1 MANQELDPII
11 QAFVYETEGMLEQIE
26 QILLDCEEHNGFKDD
41 DINEIFRIMHT
52 IKGGAGMMWFNKLAD
67 LAHSLEDMFYFLR
80 EDNPSIADITIVS
93 DNVLKGIDFMKV
105 YIEGIKNNDY
115 ESLDAEDIINNING
129 AIAEIKSGG
138 GTIKVEKKAKS
149 DELIIDDSIEDMIID
164 DDFAAKYGLIGEELE
179 EAEMED
185 MGKGK
190 DLSSIESIDL
200 DVDTDTQIYSVV
212 LTYQEGCEME
222 NIRAFQVVQEYQDK
236 CVNLKYFPD
245 NLLEGDSKA
254 LADVIK
260 KKGFQM
266 HMQIDMPLEE
276 LRDGASKLAFIEKAE
291 VKTIT
296 LEEVGLFDDSDE
308 EVEIKEVV
316 EEKAVA
322 VQKEEKKVE
331 VEIPTLNHEQK
342 RINVPVEKLDLLMDL
357 VGELVLSETMV
368 VSNPDLKGIKLDN
381 FSKAARQ
388 HRKIIGEVQDI
399 VMSIRMMPL
408 STTFTKMKRIVRD
421 ISKKLDRDMQ
431 IELIGEETEVDKN
444 IIEQIGDPLMHLVR
458 NAADHGIES
467 KEEREKNGKLQPPK
481 ITLEA
486 CNSGGDV
493 LIKVIDNGKGLDKE
507 KILKKAIDN
516 NLIDGDASELTDKQ
530 IYNMIFLPGFS
541 TTDQI
546 TEFSGRGVGMDV
558 VRNNIE
564 GLGGTISVDS
574 VKNEGT
580 TVTLKIPLTLAI
592 VSGMIIRVGKAKYTI
607 PIMSIQESFRPA
619 AKDIIIDTD
628 GNEMVM
634 VRGGCYIIRRLST
647 MYNVSNAE
655 QDFEKGILIMLESN
669 EDTFCIFAD
678 EIIGEQQ
685 VVVKPLPEYVK
696 RFDTVKGIA
705 GCTLLGDGDISLIL
719 DVANIN
725 N

>member
-1 MANQELDPII
+1 VANQEMDPIV
-11 QAFVYETEGMLEQIE
+11 QAFVYETEGMLEQME
-26 QILLDCEEHNGFKDD
+26 QILLKCEDNDGFEDD

-52 IKGGAGMMWFNKLAD
+52 IKGGAGMMWFNKLAE

-80 EDNPSIADITIVS
+80 EENPTISDISLVS
-93 DNVLKGIDFMKV
+93 DNVLAGIDFMKT
-105 YIEGIKNNDY
+105 YMDGIKANDY
-115 ESLDAEDIINNING
+115 EQLEADDIVNDIHE
-129 AIAEIKSGG
+129 AIE
-138 GTIKVEKKAKS
+138 TIKGEGTGVKKNNENEKEI
-149 DELIIDDSIEDMIID
+149 DEVSMEGTNGTEEPVQED
-164 DDFAAKYGLIGEELE
+164 
-179 EAEMED
+179 EMED

-190 DLSSIESIDL
+190 NLSEIDEIELEMELESDYYSI
-200 DVDTDTQIYSVV
+200 V
-212 LTYQEGCEME
+212 LTYQDGCEME
-222 NIRAFQVVQEYQDK
+222 HIRAYQVVQELQGK
-236 CVNLKYFPD
+236 AQNIKHFPD
-245 NLLEGDSKA
+245 KLLEGDADA
-254 LADVIK
+254 LASVIRR
-260 KKGFQM
+260 KGFQI

-276 LRDGASKLAFIEKAE
+276 LQQLASNLAFIENAV
-291 VKTIT
+291 VKKIT
-296 LEEVGLFDDSDE
+296 LDEVGKFDDSDDE
-308 EVEIKEVV
+308 AKVVV
-316 EEKAVA
+316 EEKKPA
-322 VQKEEKKVE
+322 KEEKEKKTEPDVP
-331 VEIPTLNHEQK
+331 VLNHEQK
-342 RINVPVEKLDLLMDL
+342 RINVPVEKLDMLMDL

-467 KEEREKNGKLQPPK
+467 KEEREKLGKMQPPK

-493 LIKVIDNGKGLDKE
+493 LIKVIDNGKGLDKD
-507 KILKKAIDN
+507 KILEKAIKN
-516 NLIDGDASELTDKQ
+516 NLIDGDVSELTDKQ

-541 TTDQI
+541 TSEKI

-564 GLGGTISVDS
+564 GLGGTIAVDS
-574 VKNEGT
+574 VKDEGT

-607 PIMSIQESFRPA
+607 PIMSIQESFRPS

-634 VRGGCYIIRRLST
+634 VRGGCYIIRRLSK
-647 MYNVSNAE
+647 MYNVNNAE

-669 EDTFCIFAD
+669 DDTFCIFAD

-696 RFDTVKGIA
+696 RFNSIQGIA

>member
-1 MANQELDPII
+1 MDPIV
-11 QAFVYETEGMLEQIE
+11 QAFIYETEGMLEQME
-26 QILLDCEEHNGFKDD
+26 QILLKCEDTEEFEDED
-41 DINEIFRIMHT
+41 VNEIFRIMHT
-52 IKGGAGMMWFNKLAD
+52 IKGGAGMMMFNKLAD
-67 LAHSLEDMFYFLR
+67 LAHHMENMFYYIR
-80 EDNPSIADITIVS
+80 EEKPVIEDISIVS
-93 DNVLKGIDFMKV
+93 DIVLEGIDFMKE
-105 YIEGIKNNDY
+105 YIEGIKIDDY
-115 ESLDAEDIINNING
+115 EDLDSDDIIEKIEANIEVIKNGTSEADVDNNKVEDSSDDEEV
-129 AIAEIKSGG
+129 EIKRTTSDG
-138 GTIKVEKKAKS
+138 IPLEEVEKIELDIS
-149 DELIIDDSIEDMIID
+149 DMSEDTEYYRI
-164 DDFAAKYGLIGEELE
+164 
-179 EAEMED
+179 
-185 MGKGK
+185 
-190 DLSSIESIDL
+190 
-200 DVDTDTQIYSVV
+200 V
-212 LTYQEGCEME
+212 LRYTEGCEME
-222 NIRAFQVVQEYQDK
+222 NIRAFQAVGEIK
-236 CVNLKYFPD
+236 ASAINMAYFPD
-245 NLLEGDSKA
+245 NLMEGESGP
-254 LADVIK
+254 LAEIIRQ
-260 KKGFQM
+260 KGLQVNL
-266 HMQIDMPLEE
+266 QTEWTYKELEE
-276 LRDGASKLAFIEKAE
+276 LIEQIAFVDKFTIEKISPE
-291 VKTIT
+291 DMDK
-296 LEEVGLFDDSDE
+296 FDDSNE
-308 EVEIKEVV
+308 EEEKENNKEKEIKN
-316 EEKAVA
+316 EKESPKAKKK
-322 VQKEEKKVE
+322 QSKQEKKADSEAV
-331 VEIPTLNHEQK
+331 NHAQEQK

-368 VSNPDLKGIKLDN
+368 ISNPDLKGLKLDN

-467 KEEREKNGKLQPPK
+467 KEEREAAGKTQPPV

-493 LIKVIDNGKGLDKE
+493 IIKVMDNGKGLDKD
-507 KILKKAIDN
+507 KILKKAIKNKLIEPN
-516 NLIDGDASELTDKQ
+516 NTELTDRQ
-530 IYNMIFLPGFS
+530 IYQMIFLPGFS
-541 TTDQI
+541 TAEQV

-592 VSGMIIRVGKAKYTI
+592 VSGMIIRVGKAKYTV
-607 PIMSIQESFRPA
+607 PIMSIQESFRPSK
-619 AKDIIIDTD
+619 KDIIVDTE

-634 VRGGCYIIRRLST
+634 VRGNCYIIRRLNR
-647 MYNVSNAE
+647 MYGVKNAE
-655 QDFEKGILIMLESN
+655 EDFEKGILIMIESN
-669 EDTFCIFAD
+669 DDTFCIFAD

-696 RFDTVKGIA
+696 RFDSIHGIA